1 MRPSSSASWAARA
14 TIALTAAV
22 IALAAQVAPAGA
34 QVLPVTPPTTSVQTP
49 AGGATVG
56 GDGIDLNAG
65 SGSTQ
70 VGVGVGPGG
79 VSVRLPGSTDNP
91 GTTPTKPGSGSGSAP
106 SSPAAATPAPT
117 ASKPGRSKTPSSDPG
132 GSGRGAQGRT
142 EGATVKGK
150 QPGGRTASESAAGDV
165 RGPVSAETVALRGKA
180 RKQSSDSP
188 SVVEFIDRIPAT
200 VRAGLVALG
209 LIAIVLWMLWVRA
222 RRELERNAFVDLTSG
237 VSNPSAFMPLLA
249 REIKRAER
257 YERPF
262 GLVMLDVTEGR
273 SRFRQRAR
281 LTPRVLRRA
290 TRTIAARV
298 RDADTVVQL
307 SHTRFAVLCPESTAA
322 SVETLARS
330 LERCFEERRVHVI
343 VGTASLRP
351 GDQSPDDLVA
361 RALPTTDVESE
372 PIKSEPQAVEPPLVA
387 TG

>member
-14 TIALTAAV
+14 TIALTAAF

-65 SGSTQ
+65 SGATQ

-79 VSVRLPGSTDNP
+79 VSVRLPGTTDGP
-91 GTTPTKPGSGSGSAP
+91 GTPTNPGSGSGSAP
-106 SSPAAATPAPT
+106 SSPGAATPAPA
-117 ASKPGRSKTPSSDPG
+117 ASKPGRKTPASDPG
-132 GSGRGAQGRT
+132 GSNRDPHGRT
-142 EGATVKGK
+142 EGATVKRK
-150 QPGGRTASESAAGDV
+150 QPGGRASSESSAGDV
-165 RGPVSAETVALRGKA
+165 GAPVSAETVASRGKA
-180 RKQSSDSP
+180 QKQSSDSP

-209 LIAIVLWMLWVRA
+209 LIALVLWILWVRA

-237 VSNPSAFMPLLA
+237 VSNPPAFMPLLE
-249 REIKRAER
+249 RELKRSER

-273 SRFRQRAR
+273 SRFRRRAR

-290 TRTIAARV
+290 TRRIAGRV

-307 SHTRFAVLCPESTAA
+307 SQNRFAVLCPESTAA

-330 LERCFEERRVHVI
+330 LEQCFEERRVHVM
-343 VGTASLRP
+343 VGTAALRP

-361 RALPTTDVESE
+361 RALPTTDGESE
-372 PIKSEPQAVEPPLVA
+372 PIKSEPQPVEPPLVA